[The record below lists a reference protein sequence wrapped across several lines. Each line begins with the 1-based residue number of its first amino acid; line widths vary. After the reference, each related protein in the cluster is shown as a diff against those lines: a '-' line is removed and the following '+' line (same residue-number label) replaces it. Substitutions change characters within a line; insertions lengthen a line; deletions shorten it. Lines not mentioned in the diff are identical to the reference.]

1 MGPESSSKAGYQ
13 ITIGNKQLGISLS
26 EAPDRWLF
34 SEAGTSLTADNC
46 STVHFYR
53 PFVIQPTELQVSQH
67 PGFDHI
73 PVRHLLEPSLYIEFL
88 SHSETSKHL
97 AEPFYKLSKSRA
109 SGFNSYASVLVY
121 DGHCIVF
128 HFLNSRLNLANSF
141 PGRNPE
147 EILYFILAS
156 PVQAL
161 GDPGLTRFEVMA
173 PPSLL
178 PGISEVFSRHLP
190 NTGNMATDN
199 SIDVSEANAEYTPL
213 AWLLK
218 YLAVCE

>member
-1 MGPESSSKAGYQ
+1 MEPESSRAGYQ
-13 ITIGNKQLGISLS
+13 ITIDNKRLGISLS

-34 SEAGTSLTADNC
+34 SEAETLPAAGTY

-53 PFVIQPTELQVSQH
+53 PFVIQPTELKVPQH
-67 PGFDHI
+67 PGFDQM
-73 PVRHLLEPSLYIEFL
+73 PVKHLLEPSLYIEFL
-88 SHSETSKHL
+88 SNAETSKHL

-121 DGHCIVF
+121 DGHCIIF
-128 HFLNSRLNLANSF
+128 HFLNNKLNLANSF

-147 EILYFILAS
+147 EILYFILAA

-161 GDPGLTRFEVMA
+161 GDPALTRFEVLA

-190 NTGNMATDN
+190 NTGNMTLDN
-199 SIDVSEANAEYTPL
+199 SIDVAEADSEYAPL